1 MSAATKIAAL
11 NARIAT
17 LQAKVAELELK
28 GDAGDFV
35 AKVGDEVVYLFGRG
49 ENVQEYT
56 GKVLGIRAPAE
67 GEKGGTIAKIISGEG
82 YDAEVRGVF
91 VSKILRLASY
101 APIQPVALR
110 FWVPDGD
117 EAEPDGDD
125 VVLEALEG

>member
-1 MSAATKIAAL
+1 MSSATKIAAL

-17 LQAKVAELELK
+17 LQAKVAELIEK

-35 AKVGDEVVYLFGRG
+35 AQVGDEVVYLFGRG

-91 VSKILRLASY
+91 VSKILRLASDP
-101 APIQPVALR
+101 APVQGDVVA
-110 FWVPDGD
+110 GD
-117 EAEPDGDD
+117 AAEPDGDD
-125 VVLEALEG
+125 AVLEALEA

>member
-17 LQAKVAELELK
+17 LQAKVAELIEK

-91 VSKILRLASY
+91 VSKILRLASDP
-101 APIQPVALR
+101 APVQGHLFAA
-110 FWVPDGD
+110 D

-125 VVLEALEG
+125 AVLEALEG

>member
-17 LQAKVAELELK
+17 LQAKVAELIEK

-35 AKVGDEVVYLFGRG
+35 AQVGDEVVYLFGRG

-91 VSKILRLASY
+91 VSKILRLASDP
-101 APIQPVALR
+101 APVQGDVVA
-110 FWVPDGD
+110 GD
-117 EAEPDGDD
+117 EA
-125 VVLEALEG
+125 VLEALEA